1 MLSEIIKK
9 IESSIEDAFTSTQDF
24 DNWDWGKGKAD
35 MEIECNN
42 TLYHIDYSLWGFKK
56 VVVSIDVFNRISMV
70 NGEKRYFQAY
80 KGTAPETELLSHAFV
95 YLLRDRYDEL
105 EKEEELLR
113 KEEEETERDYEAMQ
127 DTYASLEKQF
137 IPQY

>member
-1 MLSEIIKK
+1 MLSKII
-9 IESSIEDAFTSTQDF
+9 SSLEEAIAADFISTQDF

-56 VVVSIDVFNRISMV
+56 VAVTVTVYTGIKTT
-70 NGEKRYFQAY
+70 NGLRFFPSN
-80 KGTAPETELLSHAFV
+80 TPITELLSHAFV

-105 EKEEELLR
+105 EKEEELL
-113 KEEEETERDYEAMQ
+113 KTEEERAERDHAAMQ
-127 DTYASLEKQF
+127 ETYASLEKQF
-137 IPQY
+137 IPPILKL

>member
-1 MLSEIIKK
+1 MLSKIISSLEEA
-9 IESSIEDAFTSTQDF
+9 IEADFTSTQDF
-24 DNWDWGKGKAD
+24 DNWDWVKGKAD

-42 TLYHIDYSLWGFKK
+42 TFYHIDYSLWGFKK
-56 VVVSIDVFNRISMV
+56 VAVTVTVYTGIKTT
-70 NGEKRYFQAY
+70 NGLRFFPSYTNTPIA
-80 KGTAPETELLSHAFV
+80 ELLSHAFV

>member
-1 MLSEIIKK
+1 MLSNIISSLEEEI
-9 IESSIEDAFTSTQDF
+9 ERDFTSTEDF
-24 DNWDWGKGKAD
+24 ENWEWGKGKAD

-42 TLYHIDYSLWGFKK
+42 TLYHIDYSLQGFKK
-56 VVVSIDVFNRISMV
+56 IKVKIEVFDRMTTKEGKV
-70 NGEKRYFQAY
+70 RYFLANSDTP
-80 KGTAPETELLSHAFV
+80 TAEILSYAFV

>member
-1 MLSEIIKK
+1 MLSKIISSLEEA
-9 IESSIEDAFTSTQDF
+9 IEADFTSTQDF

-35 MEIECNN
+35 IEVEYNN
-42 TLYHIDYSLWGFKK
+42 TLYHIDYSLKSYKK
-56 VVVSIDVFNRISMV
+56 LTVTITVYDRIGTKEGV
-70 NGEKRYFQAY
+70 RYFPANSDTP
-80 KGTAPETELLSHAFV
+80 KTEILSYAFV

-105 EKEEELLR
+105 QKEEELER
-113 KEEEETERDYEAMQ
+113 QREEEAERDYEAMQ